1 MEIVA
6 MGKRRGS
13 SGPLP
18 LFSRCCPVPDQIYEN
33 PPAWVDRPPFCFSF
47 FPECARSTVF
57 FTNQY
62 LLTYGFIFRFLIPLA
77 EDFDTWTQEVSF
89 TRIFCMR
96 CIQDD
101 PSVESY
107 FSGLPCFCDLYEW
120 SRLVPLTAVHESAV
134 LAAQHPRL
142 KTLVAWWLLDSRGV
156 EDAQTCR
163 GITESTLL
171 IRFVERVTSFLF
183 FLPLRLRLRA
193 YFDIWS
199 QLPATSSTALPS
211 LYVPVQPPVEQL
223 DLQSLLDRV
232 TEKFSGLSMD
242 PRGCPAALDT
252 TRGFFPAALAR
263 ARECDLPST
272 EITSLVHR
280 GSMEHQAAQQLVSS
294 LSGTSGGKSRKKAAK
309 KKLASCSDSLTQLLV
324 LALDFKLPK
333 TKEEAP
339 LSAPAAS
346 PACSPFLSLSPSS
359 SVGSPSLPPVLQ
371 VNPLLRAA
379 GDGGLVSPVGSPSR
393 RVVKRSPRALPY
405 SASPRPSLKASCS
418 PSLDLC
424 G

>member
-1 MEIVA
+1 MAQHEDRA
-6 MGKRRGS
+6 QAQRGS
-13 SGPLP
+13 PVARPAGT
-18 LFSRCCPVPDQIYEN
+18 RKGAGGMCCAGVQQGSNPARTGLYKRQQDVRQTESTEYIYT
-33 PPAWVDRPPFCFSF
+33 R
-47 FPECARSTVF
+47 TV
-57 FTNQY
+57 
-62 LLTYGFIFRFLIPLA
+62 
-77 EDFDTWTQEVSF
+77 
-89 TRIFCMR
+89 
-96 CIQDD
+96 
-101 PSVESY
+101 
-107 FSGLPCFCDLYEW
+107 
-120 SRLVPLTAVHESAV
+120 
-134 LAAQHPRL
+134 
-142 KTLVAWWLLDSRGV
+142 
-156 EDAQTCR
+156 
-163 GITESTLL
+163 TESTLL

-193 YFDIWS
+193 YFGIWS
-199 QLPATSSTALPS
+199 QLPAISSTAHALPP
-211 LYVPVQPPVEQL
+211 LYVPAEPPVEQL

-232 TEKFSGLSMD
+232 TEKFTGLSMD

-294 LSGTSGGKSRKKAAK
+294 LSGTSEGKSRKKAAK

-418 PSLDLC
+418 PSLDLS

>member
-1 MEIVA
+1 
-6 MGKRRGS
+6 
-13 SGPLP
+13 
-18 LFSRCCPVPDQIYEN
+18 
-33 PPAWVDRPPFCFSF
+33 
-47 FPECARSTVF
+47 
-57 FTNQY
+57 
-62 LLTYGFIFRFLIPLA
+62 
-77 EDFDTWTQEVSF
+77 
-89 TRIFCMR
+89 MR

-156 EDAQTCR
+156 EDAQACR

-171 IRFVERVTSFLF
+171 IRFVERVASFLF

-252 TRGFFPAALAR
+252 TRGFFSAALAC
-263 ARECDLPST
+263 ARECDLPGPA
-272 EITSLVHR
+272 EIASLVHR
-280 GSMEHQAAQQLVSS
+280 GSTEHQAAQYAQLVYS
-294 LSGTSGGKSRKKAAK
+294 LSGTSGGKSK
-309 KKLASCSDSLTQLLV
+309 KKTSKGKLGSCSGSLAQLLV
-324 LALDFKLPK
+324 LALDFELQE
-333 TKEEAP
+333 TKEESP

-346 PACSPFLSLSPSS
+346 PACSPFPPLSPSS

-379 GDGGLVSPVGSPSR
+379 GDGGSASPVGSPSR
-393 RVVKRSPRALPY
+393 RIVKRSPCALPY